1 MLMAVIELEG
11 SQPSQL
17 AKKTLRIGSTTTGL
31 GDRLERDGWVERR
44 SDSED
49 RRTLRIYLS
58 AKAKKYKN
66 ELVAIFNEIN
76 GLFIDRFTDGE
87 WRQLQ
92 YPVGEF

>member
-17 AKKTLRIGSTTTGL
+17 AKKTFTDRSTTTGFV
-31 GDRLERDGWVERR
+31 DRLERDGWVERR

-76 GLFIDRFTDGE
+76 GSFIDRFTDGE

-92 YPVGEF
+92 YPAGEV